1 MRRGDVQRDVFDKV
15 AETLV
20 FCDKVS
26 LAVYFNENTHF
37 SLQMDVGSNH
47 SFFGGSGCLLR
58 GTGNPFLP
66 EDIFGFI
73 QIAAGLYQRSF
84 TIHHAGACLL
94 TQLLDEGRVY
104 FRHKGF
110 CVLSFGSCV
119 LSMPSS
125 LFPVRWPESL
135 RWVAYAKLQNP
146 KSKTQNQSLPT
157 RQQQRDW
164 RPLPCCP
171 REPPYRSRRP
181 T

>member
-1 MRRGDVQRDVFDKV
+1 MRRSDVQRDVFDKV

-47 SFFGGSGCLLR
+47 SFFGGSGCLLQ

-110 CVLSFGSCV
+110 CVLGFEYAV
-119 LSMPSS
+119 FLISS
-125 LFPVRWPESL
+125 PLAGVAALGRL
-135 RWVAYAKLQNP
+135 RKTQNP
-146 KSKTQNQSLPT
+146 KRKTQNQSLPT
-157 RQQQRDW
+157 RQQPQDW

-181 T
+181 TFGE